1 MRPMG
6 IGSGSSSLCYLDYE
20 KKMQKGEAIL
30 KPGLIFPVSKLK
42 CLPDFCYL
50 VQIFGVFIKSCA
62 ETLDFL
68 FFNFLCVWLILFRS
82 L

>member
-42 CLPDFCYL
+42 CLPDFCYF

-68 FFNFLCVWLILFRS
+68 FFIFFVCVANFI
-82 L
+82 